1 MDGRTGDRPHARL
14 PCLATCTCRADR
26 ETGGAARVK
35 RAVLRGACGA
45 TLLIRPCSPVRMRS
59 GLAAILALVGA
70 AAAVAIACAPP
81 AAHAQDGGATIQAL
95 VDGAEAGGTVL
106 VAPGIYANESVVID
120 KPLTLA
126 SDPPGAAVLTGNSSI
141 AIRQGPGGPVAVSGL
156 VFRDLA
162 CPAGGPAAVSVA
174 PRSGPAAADPPGVV
188 AIRNNT
194 FEGTC
199 AAAVSAA
206 PADGALGGQSAPASD
221 VDISGNT
228 FRGIGAGAPAGAPP
242 PPAVLLGMPA
252 QALQG
257 TQVADSLVS
266 SNYMFDLRGAAVQA
280 SGARGLAVVN
290 NHVEGSGSSAVLV
303 TSNSSGVRIAYNTV
317 IGSAAPAV
325 SAWAD
330 SRDVLIMGNR
340 ISESAGALSVCAGR
354 CEAGGAA
361 VDGVQPASE
370 RPSVRFHH
378 NTLYASNTGSL
389 IAAGAAASDSVDARS
404 NYYPGHDPDP
414 SRLAGNATAMPA
426 GSAPSRI
433 GALLAPTDLPYFDG
447 VVIDAAVIDAA
458 MRFGLG
464 QVESGGNSSLEIVR
478 ADVRLAEPLAAVSAL
493 AAGRDDARYRPV
505 LASQIDSMR
514 DDIDAN
520 GADAAVLSVRA
531 LGSSQEHYPFILNRT
546 GHVQANGANPDRF
559 GVVSPIASGDNP
571 VPFERLLADLD
582 AAPAGAAAWYDY
594 RIRNFVHEG
603 QPVESKRSLLSLH
616 DLGTADRSDDLVL
629 GAGYYPKP
637 VGLYVGPSA
646 SSSVEAV
653 RGYAGSAGLVLVSPS
668 SLSPDLA
675 LPDTVYRMA
684 PNDDVRAPRV
694 AEVMAEGGPRDVV
707 AIVQDD
713 AYGNAAYE
721 RIRAEFNRLSTG
733 TVLPKVPFDASIGDG
748 EWGPAMARANAMAV
762 ASSAADPGRGAAVL
776 YIGFDPPFAGAA
788 AEALGYPA
796 LAGAQWYS
804 TDLAGSSVVTDGGPA
819 LDLALSTGL
828 KAVAFG
834 IEPSAATG
842 PVDAAVAARPGGGDA
857 GDPRTGYAYAA
868 HDAVLLLGGA
878 LAAGHS
884 TAGAFAS
891 NLHALAAAGLPGGSL
906 GEIAFDG
913 NGDLVRPAT
922 FSTWEISPDTRKW
935 IVSETAAA
943 GAGAYT
949 LCTASLASDRLDLG
963 SVGPGQ
969 AGEPR
974 RQTLSNNGNATIVE
988 IALDATAWSG
998 GLPANATSFMAV
1010 PEGGEPG
1017 RFAPLA
1023 PDASL
1028 LGAGAALEPN
1038 SSVAIDYM
1046 LDLTG
1051 IAELPAGASAGP
1063 MEQTITYEVACG

>member
-1 MDGRTGDRPHARL
+1 
-14 PCLATCTCRADR
+14 
-26 ETGGAARVK
+26 
-35 RAVLRGACGA
+35 
-45 TLLIRPCSPVRMRS
+45 MRN
-59 GLAAILALVGA
+59 GLAAILALAVAAAGA
-70 AAAVAIACAPP
+70 AAAIAFAPHD
-81 AAHAQDGGATIQAL
+81 AHAQDAAAGATIQAL

-106 VAPGIYANESVVID
+106 VAPGTYANESVVID

-126 SDPPGAAVLTGNSSI
+126 SDPPGAAVLTGSSSI
-141 AIRQGPGGPVAVSGL
+141 AIRQGSDGPVAVSGL
-156 VFRDLA
+156 VFRDIA
-162 CPAGGPAAVSVA
+162 CPADGPGAAAAAVAVA
-174 PRSGPAAADPPGVV
+174 PRDGPAAAGPPGVV
-188 AIRNNT
+188 AVRNNT
-194 FEGTC
+194 FDGTC
-199 AAAVSAA
+199 AAAVSAMPA
-206 PADGALGGQSAPASD
+206 PAAAAPASD

-228 FRGIGAGAPAGAPP
+228 FRGIGAGAPAGSPP

-252 QALQG
+252 QARQG
-257 TQVADSLVS
+257 AQVADTLVS

-280 SGARGLAVVN
+280 SGARGLVVAH

-303 TSNSSGVRIAYNTV
+303 SSNSSGVRIAYNTL

-330 SRDVLIMGNR
+330 SRDVLIVGNR

-354 CEAGGAA
+354 CEAGPAGGA
-361 VDGVQPASE
+361 VDGVQPAPE

-378 NTLYASNTGSL
+378 NTLHASNTGNLVANS
-389 IAAGAAASDSVDARS
+389 AAQDSVDARA

-433 GALLAPTDLPYFDG
+433 GALLASTDLPYFDG
-447 VVIDAAVIDAA
+447 VVTDAAVLEAA
-458 MRFGLG
+458 VRFSLV
-464 QVESGGNSSLEIVR
+464 QVESGGNRSLEIVR
-478 ADVRLAEPLAAVSAL
+478 SDVRLADPLAAVSGL

-505 LASQIDSMR
+505 MASQIDSMR
-514 DDIDAN
+514 ADIDAN
-520 GADAAVLSVRA
+520 GADSAVLSVRA
-531 LGSSQEHYPFILNRT
+531 LGSAQEHYPFILNRT

-603 QPVESKRSLLSLH
+603 QPIESKRSLLSLH

-629 GAGYYPKP
+629 GAGYYPRP
-637 VGLYVGPSA
+637 VAFFVGPSA

-653 RGYAGSAGLVLVSPS
+653 REYAGSAGLVLVSPS

-675 LPDTVYRMA
+675 LPDAVYRMA
-684 PNDDVRAPRV
+684 PNDDARAPRV
-694 AEVMAEGGPRDVV
+694 AEVMAEGGGGSRDVI

-721 RIRAEFNRLSTG
+721 RIRGEFDGLSRG
-733 TVLPKVPFDASIGDG
+733 TVLPKVPFDASIREG
-748 EWGPAMARANAMAV
+748 EWGPAMARANAMAA
-762 ASSAADPGRGAAVL
+762 ASAAADPGRGAAVL

-804 TDLAGSSVVTDGGPA
+804 TDLAGSPVVAGGGPP

-834 IEPSAATG
+834 IEQGDSTRA
-842 PVDAAVAARPGGGDA
+842 VDAAVAARPGGGDA

-868 HDAVLLLGGA
+868 HDAVLLIGGA

-884 TAGAFAS
+884 TAGAFAA
-891 NLHALAAAGLPGGSL
+891 NLHALAAAGLPGGAL
-906 GEIAFDG
+906 GGIAFDG
-913 NGDLVRPAT
+913 NGDLASPAT
-922 FSTWEISPDTRKW
+922 FSTWEISPDTRRW
-935 IVSETAAA
+935 FVSETAAA
-943 GAGAYT
+943 GAGGDPLSCA
-949 LCTASLASDRLDLG
+949 ASLASGRLDLG

-974 RQTLSNNGNATIVE
+974 RQTLFNNGSAAITAVGL
-988 IALDATAWSG
+988 AATAWSG
-998 GLPANATSFMAV
+998 GLPAGATSFMAV
-1010 PEGGEPG
+1010 PDGEGGAPG
-1017 RFAPLA
+1017 RFAPIE
-1023 PDASL
+1023 PGASL
-1028 LGAGAALEPN
+1028 LGAGATLGPN
-1038 SSVAIDYM
+1038 SSVGIDYM

-1051 IAELPAGASAGP
+1051 IADLPAGASAGP